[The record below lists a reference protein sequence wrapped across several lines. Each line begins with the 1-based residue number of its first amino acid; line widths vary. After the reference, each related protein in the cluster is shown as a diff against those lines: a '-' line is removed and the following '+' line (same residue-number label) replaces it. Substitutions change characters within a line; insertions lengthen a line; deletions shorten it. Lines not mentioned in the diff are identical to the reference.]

1 MLFFYFVSCELNYR
15 RLLWVGRKAPENPAA
30 RCSGQFSSF
39 GSDRYFTCSFF
50 TFLLPIRYGTGRGS
64 LPVFTL
70 WQSIVPVNF
79 LLCLCIPVIRAFE
92 ICLVLSHNSVSS
104 IYFIFTFLTKN
115 IDSNEDIE
123 LLYFYLILW
132 ITVIAGTIIHPSSVM
147 YLGIY
152 VPHSAQELQIILI
165 FTCGRCWR
173 CTRARWPLAEGAV
186 PSRNSNVW
194 AAVLKACSTQR

>member
-1 MLFFYFVSCELNYR
+1 MF
-15 RLLWVGRKAPENPAA
+15 
-30 RCSGQFSSF
+30 
-39 GSDRYFTCSFF
+39 
-50 TFLLPIRYGTGRGS
+50 
-64 LPVFTL
+64 
-70 WQSIVPVNF
+70 
-79 LLCLCIPVIRAFE
+79 CLCIPVIRAFE
-92 ICLVLSHNSVSS
+92 ICLVLSPNSVSS

-165 FTCGRCWR
+165 FTCGRC
-173 CTRARWPLAEGAV
+173 
-186 PSRNSNVW
+186 
-194 AAVLKACSTQR
+194 